1 MEKYSI
7 LDFTNEELVEIAK
20 EYISTKLKREFFID
34 EYEGKRKL
42 GHQIAE
48 IDIKIKDL
56 KNREYEFIFCFSSF
70 AFDCV
75 AVKHLNDSSN
85 NNLEAMEILLR
96 NYVNKF
102 DVEYLENFKKY
113 LDVYNNYD
121 ILEINNK
128 TDLKSNI
135 NLYTTLMYCNFM
147 FSEAAYT
154 KFEKYSF
161 NNSFY
166 NKIIKT
172 DIKYN
177 EVTVKTLDDNDNV
190 VNLQFCIRYLP
201 YFIFINVEKVSLK

>member
-113 LDVYNNYD
+113 QVERLEENYR
-121 ILEINNK
+121 IACQESKSLFETRSLQQAHLRNLREI
-128 TDLKSNI
+128 TDLCDTVASDFVKKS
-135 NLYTTLMYCNFM
+135 
-147 FSEAAYT
+147 S
-154 KFEKYSF
+154 KS
-161 NNSFY
+161 
-166 NKIIKT
+166 
-172 DIKYN
+172 
-177 EVTVKTLDDNDNV
+177 
-190 VNLQFCIRYLP
+190 
-201 YFIFINVEKVSLK
+201 